1 MRHSQLI
8 AFHNVALHLGF
19 SRAAEA
25 LSLSQPV
32 VSEHVRKLEQEYD
45 VLLFARIGKTV
56 ELTTQ
61 GKNLF
66 LLTKRLFE
74 VEDQI
79 EDYMSQS
86 GAAVEGTL
94 RIVVD
99 SAHHIIEP
107 LSQFRAQYPHV
118 FISVHTANTQDV
130 LEKLRSY
137 KADIGVVGMSSPGR
151 DMQAINLKNSQIIA
165 FAAKNWLSHANEGL
179 TNDSL
184 TMAELANMPLIFR
197 EKGSKTR
204 QLIENEALKQ
214 GIKLK
219 PSIEADGR
227 EAVRE
232 IVASGA
238 GIGFVNQAEFGHDHR
253 LRQININNVDIEM
266 SETLVY
272 LKQRADVRLIRLFMK
287 LALAQ

>member
-8 AFHNVALHLGF
+8 AFHNVALYSGF

-32 VSEHVRKLEQEYD
+32 ISEHVRKLEQEYD
-45 VLLFARIGKTV
+45 VLLFTRIGKSI
-56 ELTTQ
+56 ELTKQ
-61 GKNLF
+61 GKKLF
-66 LLTKRLFE
+66 LMTKRLFE

-107 LSQFRAQYPHV
+107 LRKFRMQYPHV
-118 FISVHTANTQDV
+118 FISVHTANTQNV
-130 LEKLRSY
+130 LKELRSY
-137 KADIGVVGMSSPGR
+137 RADIGVVGMSSPGR
-151 DMQAINLKNSQIIA
+151 DMHAVSLKNNQIIA
-165 FAAKNWLSHANEGL
+165 FAAKNWLPKADNGMK
-179 TNDSL
+179 NYSL
-184 TMAELANMPLIFR
+184 TITELAKMPIIFR

-204 QLIENEALKQ
+204 QRIENEALKQ

-219 PSIEADGR
+219 PAIEADDR

-238 GIGFVNQAEFGHDHR
+238 GIGFVNQAEFGHDQR
-253 LRQININNVDIEM
+253 LKQILIKDVDIDM
-266 SETLVY
+266 FETLIY
-272 LKQRADVRLIRLFMK
+272 LKQRCDVKLIRLFMK
-287 LALAQ
+287 LALV